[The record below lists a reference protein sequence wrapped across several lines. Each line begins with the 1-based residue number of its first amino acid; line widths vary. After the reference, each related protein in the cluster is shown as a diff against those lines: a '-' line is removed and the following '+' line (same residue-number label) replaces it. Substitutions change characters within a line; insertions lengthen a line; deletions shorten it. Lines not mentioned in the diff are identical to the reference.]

1 MIKAYKYKLKPNDK
15 QRVLLSQFFGCTRFI
30 YNWGLDRKTAAYKE
44 NSSSLTYVQLAKD
57 LTALKKQEEYK
68 WLNECTNEGL
78 QQSLR
83 NLDVAFTAF
92 FRKKAK
98 YPNFKS
104 KHKSRD
110 SIKFINS
117 VRFDFD
123 NWKVKLPKL
132 GWVKL
137 CKNKIWNQVTCKQ
150 GTVTVS
156 RDRCG
161 TYWLSVVID
170 NQQLNT
176 NKKPIRVETS
186 VGIDL
191 GIKDYAIL
199 SDGTKYNNP
208 KCLNNSQKM
217 LAHWQQTFART
228 KQGSNRHEKARLQV
242 AKCYRKIVNQRT
254 DFLQKLST
262 DLVRNY
268 NTICLEDLNVKG
280 MEQNRHLARA
290 ISDAA
295 WGEFVRELTY
305 KSEWY
310 GNNIVFI
317 GRYEP
322 SSKLCHCCG
331 YVNKDLKLDD
341 RKWVCPHCGNEHD
354 RDINAAINIKRIAL
368 EKQNLIG
375 LEK

>member
-1 MIKAYKYKLKPNDK
+1 MIKSYKYKILPSEEQK
-15 QRVLLSQFFGCTRFI
+15 QLLNKFFGCTRYI
-30 YNWGLDRKTAAYKE
+30 YNWGLNLKTQAYKE
-44 NSSSLTYVQLAKD
+44 QGKSLSYNDLAKQ
-57 LTALKKQEEYK
+57 LTTLKQQEETSF
-68 WLNECTNEGL
+68 LCECANESL

-83 NLDVAFTAF
+83 NLENAFTGF
-92 FRKKAK
+92 FRKKTK

-104 KHKSRD
+104 KKKSKE
-110 SIKFINS
+110 STKFINC
-117 VRFDFD
+117 VHFDFD
-123 NWKVKLPKL
+123 DWMVKIPKI

-137 CKNKIWNQVTCKQ
+137 CKNRIWNQDSCKQ

-161 TYWLSVVID
+161 TYWISVVVN
-170 NQQLNT
+170 NQQPNK
-176 NKKPIRVETS
+176 NKKPIKTQTS
-186 VGIDL
+186 IGVDL

-199 SDGTKYNNP
+199 SDGIKYNNP
-208 KCLNNSQKM
+208 KHLNKSQKM
-217 LAHWQQTFART
+217 LAHWQKNFART

-242 AKCYRKIVNQRT
+242 TKCYRKITNQRN
-254 DFLQKLST
+254 DFLHKLST

-268 NTICLEDLNVKG
+268 DTICLEDLNVKG
-280 MEQNRHLARA
+280 MEQNHHLAKA
-290 ISDAA
+290 ITDAA
-295 WGEFVRELTY
+295 WGEFVRQLSY

-310 GNNIVFI
+310 GKNVVFI

-331 YVNKDLKLDD
+331 YINKELKLSD
-341 RKWVCPHCGNEHD
+341 REWICPECGEHHD

-375 LEK
+375 L

>member
-1 MIKAYKYKLKPNDK
+1 MIKSYKYKIIPNNK
-15 QRVLLSQFFGCTRFI
+15 QKDLLIQFFGCVRFI
-30 YNWGLDRKTAAYKE
+30 YNWALDKKTSAYKE
-44 NSSSLTYVQLAKD
+44 NGNSLTYVQLAKD
-57 LTALKKQEEYK
+57 LTILKSQEEYK
-68 WLNECTNEGL
+68 WLKECSIEGL

-98 YPNFKS
+98 YPKFKT
-104 KHKSRD
+104 KHKSKD
-110 SIKFINS
+110 SIKFINC
-117 VRFDFD
+117 VHFDF
-123 NWKVKLPKL
+123 NKWAVKLPKL

-137 CKNKIWNQVTCKQ
+137 CKNRTWDQTTCKQ

-161 TYWLSVVID
+161 DYWITVAID
-170 NQQLNT
+170 NQKQNIT
-176 NKKPIRVETS
+176 KKPIKQNTS

-191 GIKDYAIL
+191 GIKNFMTL
-199 SDGTKYNNP
+199 SDGNKYTNP
-208 KCLNNSQKM
+208 KYLQHSQKM
-217 LAHWQQTFART
+217 LAHWQKNLART
-228 KQGSNRHEKARLQV
+228 KQGSNRHEKARLMV
-242 AKCYRKIVNQRT
+242 AKCYRKITNQRI

-262 DLVRNY
+262 DLIKKY
-268 NTICLEDLNVKG
+268 DTICLEDLNVKG
-280 MEQNRHLARA
+280 MEQNHHLARA

-310 GNNIVFI
+310 GKNVVYI

-331 YVNKDLKLDD
+331 YINNDLKLSD
-341 RKWVCPHCGNEHD
+341 REWVCPKCGKHHD
-354 RDINAAINIKRIAL
+354 RDINAAINIKTIAL
-368 EKQNLIG
+368 EKQNLI
-375 LEK
+375 LL

>member
-1 MIKAYKYKLKPNDK
+1 MIKSYKYKIKPDNK
-15 QRVLLSQFFGCTRFI
+15 QQGLLSQFFGCTRFI
-30 YNWGLDRKTAAYKE
+30 YNWGLEKKTSYYKE
-44 NSSSLTYVQLAKD
+44 NCSSLTYVQLAKE
-57 LTALKKQEEYK
+57 LTLLKNESGYE
-68 WLNECTNEGL
+68 WLNECANEPL

-104 KHKSRD
+104 KKKSKD
-110 SIKFINS
+110 SIKFINC
-117 VRFDFD
+117 VHFDFD
-123 NWKVKLPKL
+123 NWRIKLPKI

-137 CKNKIWNQVTCKQ
+137 CKNRIWNQDTCKQ

-156 RDRCG
+156 KDKCG
-161 TYWLSVVID
+161 EYWVSVAVD
-170 NQQLNT
+170 NQKQQHK
-176 NKKPIRVETS
+176 KKPIKPETA
-186 VGIDL
+186 VGIDI

-199 SDGTKYNNP
+199 SDGTKYSNP
-208 KCLNNSQKM
+208 KHLGKSQKM
-217 LAHWQQTFART
+217 LAHWQKNFART
-228 KQGSNRHEKARLQV
+228 KQGSNRHEKARLMV
-242 AKCYRKIVNQRT
+242 AKCYRKITNQRI

-262 DLVRNY
+262 DLIKKY
-268 NTICLEDLNVKG
+268 DTICLENLNVKG
-280 MEQNRHLARA
+280 MEQNHHLARA

-310 GNNIVFI
+310 GKNVVYI

-331 YVNKDLKLDD
+331 YINKELKLSD
-341 RKWVCPHCGNEHD
+341 REWRCPICGEIHD
-354 RDINAAINIKRIAL
+354 RDVNAAINIKKIAL

-375 LEK
+375 L

>member
-1 MIKAYKYKLKPNDK
+1 MIKSYKYKIIPNNK
-15 QRVLLSQFFGCTRFI
+15 QKDLLIQFFGCVRFI
-30 YNWGLDRKTAAYKE
+30 YNWALDKKTSAYKE
-44 NSSSLTYVQLAKD
+44 NGNSLTYVQLAKD
-57 LTALKKQEEYK
+57 LTILKSQEEYK
-68 WLNECTNEGL
+68 WLKECSIEGL

-98 YPNFKS
+98 YPKFKT
-104 KHKSRD
+104 KHKSKD
-110 SIKFINS
+110 SIKFINC
-117 VRFDFD
+117 VHFDF
-123 NWKVKLPKL
+123 NKWAVKLPKL

-137 CKNKIWNQVTCKQ
+137 CKNRTWGQTTCKQ

-161 TYWLSVVID
+161 DYWITVAID
-170 NQQLNT
+170 NQKQNIT
-176 NKKPIRVETS
+176 KKPIKQNTS

-191 GIKDYAIL
+191 GIKNFMTL
-199 SDGTKYNNP
+199 SDGNKYTNP
-208 KCLNNSQKM
+208 KYLQHSQKM
-217 LAHWQQTFART
+217 LAHWQKNLART
-228 KQGSNRHEKARLQV
+228 KQGSNRHEKARLMV
-242 AKCYRKIVNQRT
+242 AKCYRKITNQRI

-262 DLVRNY
+262 DLIKKY
-268 NTICLEDLNVKG
+268 DTICLEDLNVKG
-280 MEQNRHLARA
+280 MEQNHHLARA

-310 GNNIVFI
+310 GKNVVYI

-331 YVNKDLKLDD
+331 YINNDLKLSD
-341 RKWVCPHCGNEHD
+341 REWVCPKCGKHHD
-354 RDINAAINIKRIAL
+354 RDINAAINIKTIAL
-368 EKQNLIG
+368 EKQNLI
-375 LEK
+375 LL